1 MDITRSGTVV
11 INSDVTSLLNE
22 YIADGRLLGNSS
34 VSNVLV
40 VVTTNEITGV
50 TNTTITA
57 LAPALPSY
65 LNRHVSV
72 ATTQIVADGYV
83 VGTISNTY
91 VRGKMP
97 EYVLAQDPEAG
108 NQQTPAGSTIN
119 LTIQEPAAAEQTAI
133 TWTGVSST
141 DWNDPSNWDLTDVPL
156 RETQNYR
163 VNVTSAAGECMLN
176 SAVGAARLFLDGGN
190 LKLASG
196 ADLYAGKQPTN
207 TYWTC
212 VGYDL
217 NSVLTVESGARLE
230 TADRMIFANRGSGES
245 VINLNGGEIKIS
257 GQLQLGSEDYMG
269 NAWGVMNIST
279 GGVLRAETMRYFNGF
294 SNGVNSVINMYD
306 GTIILSGNRTN
317 DVIGYLASGGIV
329 IHSPDSSLTYTNNQ
343 TILQTI
349 QDPPVGFGTWA
360 SQWGV
365 NIGDATNDY
374 DGDGFNNL
382 YEYAFDGNPTNSAS
396 IGTAQVLTN
405 AGGVLTFTFRVRN
418 DDPNLAY
425 SVETTDDLVSGT
437 WANVGYTTPTS
448 SIPDGDYNIVTHTI
462 PVTDARK
469 FVRVKIVQT
478 P

>member
-1 MDITRSGTVV
+1 
-11 INSDVTSLLNE
+11 
-22 YIADGRLLGNSS
+22 
-34 VSNVLV
+34 
-40 VVTTNEITGV
+40 
-50 TNTTITA
+50 
-57 LAPALPSY
+57 
-65 LNRHVSV
+65 
-72 ATTQIVADGYV
+72 
-83 VGTISNTY
+83 
-91 VRGKMP
+91 
-97 EYVLAQDPEAG
+97 
-108 NQQTPAGSTIN
+108 
-119 LTIQEPAAAEQTAI
+119 PAAAEQTAI

-141 DWNDPSNWDLTDVPL
+141 DLNDPSNWDLTDVPL